1 MSLNG
6 GLGSVTSKFNSLK
19 DTSNCEKLT
28 AVYHTNGQVSG
39 NRADRHF
46 GGHKFSQ
53 TFFSDNRIML
63 RLNFNIFGER
73 PRLNKFKILSE
84 KI

>member
-28 AVYHTNGQVSG
+28 AVYHTNGQ
-39 NRADRHF
+39 AAA
-46 GGHKFSQ
+46 
-53 TFFSDNRIML
+53 TA
-63 RLNFNIFGER
+63 
-73 PRLNKFKILSE
+73 
-84 KI
+84 